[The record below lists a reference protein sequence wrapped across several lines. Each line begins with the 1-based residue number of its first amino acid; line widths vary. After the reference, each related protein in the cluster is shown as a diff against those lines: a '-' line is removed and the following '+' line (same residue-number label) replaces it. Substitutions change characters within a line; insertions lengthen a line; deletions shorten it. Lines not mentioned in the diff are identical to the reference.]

1 MLAVL
6 LLSLVFAAALPGLAF
21 MPDGGQFRGVFTHK
35 NVLGQQLVIA
45 AILLPLA
52 WQARLIPRP
61 AAALGLLLVVAFAVP
76 TGSATSL
83 VILLLLLGLKPLL
96 SLLGLPRGAAAA
108 GVLLLVTLSALLALA
123 AVLAL
128 EPLLG
133 LLGRDLTF
141 TGRTGLWAYV
151 VSMIAHRPLLGYG
164 YTVFFDLPSV
174 AHYLQAALRW
184 DIPNAH
190 NGYLETWLGLGLPGV
205 LLATG
210 FLAGGLLQSLRQLA
224 GATPLAARFAFLF
237 LAVYLVRNLVES
249 DLMSQTQLSWV
260 LAVVA
265 VLLADRPVSSPET
278 KR

>member
-21 MPDGGQFRGVFTHK
+21 MPDGGQLRGVFTHK

-128 EPLLG
+128 E
-133 LLGRDLTF
+133 
-141 TGRTGLWAYV
+141 
-151 VSMIAHRPLLGYG
+151 
-164 YTVFFDLPSV
+164 
-174 AHYLQAALRW
+174 
-184 DIPNAH
+184 
-190 NGYLETWLGLGLPGV
+190 
-205 LLATG
+205 
-210 FLAGGLLQSLRQLA
+210 
-224 GATPLAARFAFLF
+224 
-237 LAVYLVRNLVES
+237 
-249 DLMSQTQLSWV
+249 
-260 LAVVA
+260 
-265 VLLADRPVSSPET
+265 
-278 KR
+278 